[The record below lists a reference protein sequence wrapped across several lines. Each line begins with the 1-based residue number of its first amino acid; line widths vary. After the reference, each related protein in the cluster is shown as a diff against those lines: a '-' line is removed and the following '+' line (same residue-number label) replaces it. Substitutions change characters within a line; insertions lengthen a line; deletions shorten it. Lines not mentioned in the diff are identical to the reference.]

1 VANLYLPDTVLFV
14 GEQPITWYFTIDG
27 RVKTKQRA
35 KLNVEE
41 IQSHFLKRTTASGIV
56 ASLMRPGDNSD
67 EPEIVCE
74 YFDRDSFGRRA

>member
-1 VANLYLPDTVLFV
+1 MANLYLPDTILFI

-41 IQSHFLKRTTASGIV
+41 IKKHFLKRMPASGIV
-56 ASLMRPGDNSD
+56 ASLMRPGESSK
-67 EPEIVCE
+67 EPEIICE
-74 YFDRDSFGRRA
+74 YFDKDGFGRS